1 MNFSTIKKLAITSA
15 VALTL
20 FAGAEAQAQATT
32 ANVATTFSTAAA
44 LTSAAVTGMDFGTWA
59 INIAGGDTLVL
70 PVLSTNTGAAPAAPI
85 CAGVVDPATICSNTV
100 VPATTGEVTVTSPIT
115 GNLQI
120 QGNVITPFADPTL
133 TLSALTFTDSVSTDV
148 ALPAAYD
155 GATFAVVQVATAAE
169 RIGIGGTLTI
179 TGGTP
184 AAAATFADAVAEIGF
199 TY

>member
-1 MNFSTIKKLAITSA
+1 MNFSTLKKLTVTSA

-20 FAGAEAQAQATT
+20 FAGAEANAQAVTT
-32 ANVATTFSTAAA
+32 NVGSTFITAAA
-44 LTSAAVTGMDFGTWA
+44 LATATVTGLDFGTWA

-70 PVLSTNTGAAPAAPI
+70 PLLSTNSGAAPAAPV
-85 CAGVVDPATICSNTV
+85 CTGVVDAATICSNTV

-115 GNLQI
+115 GNIQV
-120 QGNVITPFADPTL
+120 QGNVTTDFADPTL
-133 TLSALTFTDSVSTDV
+133 SLGSLTMTDSVTTDG
-148 ALPAAYD
+148 ALPAAYN
-155 GATFAVVQVATAAE
+155 GVAFAVVTVATVAE

-184 AAAATFADAVAEIGF
+184 AAATTFNDAITEIGF